1 MICLNE
7 DFYNESVYNQLYV
20 IDYCY
25 EALDE
30 GIFDSRVIDT
40 ALTYTYSSILE
51 ILENVKEYLLQLC
64 STVLSALNNYILNT
78 AKYVERYREILKERV
93 RVLKEPFIYDYYE
106 YKFTDYPNIVKA
118 SAGDITRRI
127 ESLQSDITTKSYT
140 EAQIEDSVDNTLRW
154 FTKLVLGVSADPDN
168 LKNSVT
174 EIVSIEIR
182 GQKQYKGIDE
192 STIDKFVTN
201 IASYRD
207 RSAIIKKTK
216 TMIVKEYEALKS
228 AYRNAIKT
236 PDEVKK
242 IDRYKAASDPG
253 WYAFMISEQSRFKQ
267 INIQMNRLFNG
278 FITVYESALNTK
290 LNILK
295 EQVDRDR
302 EILTEL
308 LTRTQ
313 LIPLINTKR
322 IEKNRKPFEYEKKL
336 YT

>member
-7 DFYNESVYNQLYV
+7 DFYNESVYNQLDV
-20 IDYCY
+20 IDCCY

-30 GIFDSRVIDT
+30 GIFDSRIIDT

-51 ILENVKEYLLQLC
+51 ILENAKEYLLQLC

-93 RVLKEPFIYDYYE
+93 RALKEPFIYDYYE

-201 IASYRD
+201 IASYKD

-322 IEKNRKPFEYEKKL
+322 LEKNRKPFEYEKKL